1 MLAGCVNSLL
11 PTLLFKFSLGVDGR
25 LVKAGSETFIT
36 PVKISSVN
44 DNADLDINI
53 GQRSNIYLKE
63 NSIHLAH
70 ALIFRG

>member
-1 MLAGCVNSLL
+1 M
-11 PTLLFKFSLGVDGR
+11 DGR
-25 LVKAGSETFIT
+25 SVKAGSETFIT

-63 NSIHLAH
+63 NSIHLSH